1 MKKRACF
8 IILGLLLLIG
18 TSLSHA
24 VPYTFTASLDGASEN
39 PPTSSVGTGVVVV
52 ILDDEA
58 HTLSI
63 DLTFSGLTGNTTAAH
78 IHCCTVAPNNVGIAT
93 PSFLTGFPIGVTSGI
108 YSRSFDTTLSTTFS
122 SSFLGTYGG
131 FPANAEAAL
140 LNGLLA
146 GNAYF
151 NIHTNVF
158 AGGEIRGFLTASSV
172 SEPGILGLLL
182 IGLGAIAV
190 RSMRRSF

>member
-8 IILGLLLLIG
+8 IFLGLLLLIG
-18 TSLSHA
+18 TSLNHA

-39 PPTSSVGTGVVVV
+39 PSVSSAGTGVVIV

-63 DLTFSGLTGNTTAAH
+63 DLNFGGLTGYTTTAH

-93 PSFLTGFPIGVTSGI
+93 PSILAGFPFGVTSGT
-108 YSRSFDTTLSTTFS
+108 YSRSFDTTQSSAFS
-122 SSFLGTYGG
+122 SSFLNATGGT
-131 FPANAEAAL
+131 PANAESAL
-140 LNGLLA
+140 LSGLLA

-151 NIHTNVF
+151 NIHTNIF
-158 AGGEIRGFLTASSV
+158 PAGEIRGFLTASSV
-172 SEPGILGLLL
+172 PEPGMLGLIL

-190 RSMRRSF
+190 RSVRRSF